1 MFPEPWK
8 EKAMSVSPDTIQQLE
23 TRFWQALVDKD
34 IDAATSL
41 IADDSLVANPAG
53 VMRIDPAKYGEMTR
67 DGEWT
72 LSGFDFKDVQVV
84 FPTKDVAV
92 IGYTAHQTGDLKGEK
107 MDLRCVDTSTWVQRD
122 GAWKCAAHTETIL
135 GHMPMTN

>member
-1 MFPEPWK
+1 
-8 EKAMSVSPDTIQQLE
+8 MSVTPDTIQKLE

-41 IADDSLVANPAG
+41 IADDALVAGASG
-53 VMRIDPAKYGEMTR
+53 IMRIDPETYGAMTR

-72 LSGFDFKDVQVV
+72 LSGFDFKDVEVV
-84 FPTKDVAV
+84 FPTEDVAV
-92 IGYTAHQTGDLKGEK
+92 IGYTAHQTGDFKGEK
-107 MDLRCVDTSTWVQRD
+107 MDLRCADTSTWVQRN
-122 GAWKCAAHTETIL
+122 GEWKCAAHTEAVL